1 MLDLFDLPSGTQ
13 ADVKVFKANSVG
25 SRIAWQTWCKPR
37 GKTMAFMVCIGGGGN
52 GGTGVIGA
60 NSTAAGGGGGGSG
73 GQSTLLIPTL
83 FLPEILYITV
93 TVGIGVSQI
102 SLSPQNVV
110 NSNVLIG
117 PAGSSGG
124 NASGATAGAAG
135 AGATVNPLS
144 SSCLAGMGLV
154 SFLGGQAGIIGG
166 ATGAAGDL
174 TLPTTGLVVTGG
186 TGGGG
191 LPAAAANGTKGGDF
205 IVPAA
210 PTSFPPQL
218 GGAVQSVATNPANP
232 GSNGFQGLYRLL
244 YSYGG
249 TGGSSTHGSASGGG
263 LVQAGGGRGGPGSGG
278 GGMGGAL
285 TGSTAAV
292 GAALGGEAICIIIS
306 W

>member
-1 MLDLFDLPSGTQ
+1 MLDLFDVPSNTQ
-13 ADVKVFKANSVG
+13 ADVKIFKADSVG
-25 SRIAWQTWCKPR
+25 SRIGWQQWTRPR
-37 GKTMAFMVCIGGGGN
+37 GKTMAYMVCIGGGGN

-73 GQSTLLIPTL
+73 GQSTLLIPIV
-83 FLPEILYITV
+83 FLPEVLWVTV
-93 TVGIGVSQI
+93 TTGIGVSQI
-102 SLSPQNVV
+102 SLSPNNVV

-124 NASGATAGAAG
+124 SASGATAGAAG

-144 SSCLAGMGLV
+144 NSCLAGMGIFT
-154 SFLGGQAGIIGG
+154 FLGGQAGIIGG
-166 ATGAAGDL
+166 TTGAAPDL

-186 TGGGG
+186 TGGAG
-191 LPAAAANGTKGGDF
+191 LGTPLENGFKGGDF
-205 IVPAA
+205 VVPAA
-210 PTSFPPQL
+210 PTIFVPQL
-218 GGAVQSVATNPANP
+218 GGVGPTLATNPANP
-232 GSNGFQGLYRLL
+232 GSNGFRGFGGLL

-249 TGGSSTHGSASGGG
+249 TGGSSTHGLASAGG
-263 LVQAGGGRGGPGSGG
+263 LVQASGGKGGPGSGG

-292 GAALGGEAICIIIS
+292 AALGGEALCYIIC